1 VFICIKIIHIE
12 KHQTQY
18 QLLQLYINVKRLSN
32 YSQLRR
38 ARIIRYKIYHEVY
51 CILIE
56 DSKIQK
62 KKKRKEAVA
71 ERQAYNCRS
80 FCRDQR

>member
-1 VFICIKIIHIE
+1 V
-12 KHQTQY
+12 
-18 QLLQLYINVKRLSN
+18 
-32 YSQLRR
+32 RR
-38 ARIIRYKIYHEVY
+38 ARIIRYKIYHEAY

-71 ERQAYNCRS
+71 ERQAYNWGS
-80 FCRDQR
+80 LCRD